1 MRHFIIVV
9 DNMTKRRTMPGFMIK
24 QKIAC
29 LEIREESVVC
39 VCVYMCVCVV
49 VVGWVYV
56 CIFKEIS
63 IVLHQN

>member
-39 VCVYMCVCVV
+39 VCICVCV
-49 VVGWVYV
+49 WVWV
-56 CIFKEIS
+56 C
-63 IVLHQN
+63 VLW